1 MERVVADL
9 IDKFE
14 IEKNLYLELESLS
27 LTKKSVILNNDIISL
42 DKIVIEEKALINK
55 INTVNSLIH
64 VITKSLCEHLN
75 ITQDDIS
82 IDKIIENIF
91 SDELRKVLIELTDET
106 REVFKRLKKLNK
118 INQEMLSKKLK
129 QVKSKMDII
138 MLDNDPFVYDLE
150 GNDKSGKRQKIN
162 IFDARV

>member
-27 LTKKSVILNNDIISL
+27 LAKKNVILNNDIISL

-55 INTVNSLIH
+55 INNVNSLIQ

-75 ITQDDIS
+75 IIQDDIS

-106 REVFKRLKKLNK
+106 RKVFKRLKKLNK

-129 QVKSKMDII
+129 QVKSKMDLI